1 MDMHIMLFDD
11 HKLFA
16 KSLEIAMKELVGKF
30 ETFSD
35 TTKAVE
41 IVEKRRPDVIL
52 MDVHM
57 GEVNGLEVA
66 RAILERFPDQKLLF
80 LSGYDLVE
88 YCNQAIKMGARGFIN
103 KSVSIHDLAD
113 QIRRVAEGAVIFPK
127 HENKVE
133 PLTDREKEIL
143 QLTAEGLKQQEVAD
157 RLYISRRTVN
167 NHLQTIN
174 DKLGVHSTVT
184 AIIRG
189 IELGSVKL
197 KRMK

>member
-1 MDMHIMLFDD
+1 MHIMLFDD

-16 KSLEIAMKELVGKF
+16 KSLEIAMKGLVSKF
-30 ETFSD
+30 ETYTD
-35 TTKAVE
+35 TSKAIQILE
-41 IVEKRRPDVIL
+41 IKQPDVIL

-66 RAILERFPDQKLLF
+66 RTILQRFPDQKLLF

-103 KSVSIHDLAD
+103 KSVSIHDLID
-113 QIRRVAEGAVIFPK
+113 QIQRVAAGAIIFPK
-127 HENKVE
+127 HDSKVE
-133 PLTDREKEIL
+133 ALTEREKEIL

-174 DKLGVHSTVT
+174 DKLGVHSTVA

-189 IELGSVKL
+189 IELGSVTL
-197 KRMK
+197 KSMK